1 MCNEHKRWYTKC
13 LQYIINRSQLMI
25 LKYSK
30 FTEAY
35 LTMKRQV
42 ENNIYL
48 EDTWRGGKCQYN
60 QYNKLLSFLVFKKL

>member
-1 MCNEHKRWYTKC
+1 MCNEHKRCYTEC

-25 LKYSK
+25 LKYSN

-42 ENNIYL
+42 ENDSYL
-48 EDTWRGGKCQYN
+48 EDTWGEANVSITSIINCCH
-60 QYNKLLSFLVFKKL
+60 F